1 MRWRRSWR
9 RFADPLFII
18 IFEDAHYSPRRT
30 NLSLSQGRHAVF
42 HRARLQVLPF
52 IPGEA
57 ASVRC
62 FDVVLGKVH
71 LLSWRFIVVRH
82 GSHAHRGVYCFLPF
96 RRFAADIFPFLQA
109 RFFQGIVGPNPNC
122 VQSGPLRHVSFSLGF
137 SSTGVA
143 PLPPCSRKLLDETV
157 KTSVCMLSVPLK
169 HERPSQQQLAKCRN
183 LPFGVHRCFHVAVPR
198 ILVFFKGL
206 LFSFLMLSSPRV
218 VFFVFLV
225 FSV

>member
-1 MRWRRSWR
+1 MFGAPLHFLISIHEGSLVGAGYSRIVPCPLETVEWCVVLLFSWTMRWRRSWR

-30 NLSLSQGRHAVF
+30 NLSLSQGRHSVF

-52 IPGEA
+52 VPGEA

-71 LLSWRFIVVRH
+71 LQSWRFIVVRH

-109 RFFQGIVGPNPNC
+109 RFLQGIVGPNPNC

-143 PLPPCSRKLLDETV
+143 PLPPCSRKLPDKIV
-157 KTSVCMLSVPLK
+157 KTSVCMLFVPFK
-169 HERPSQQQLAKCRN
+169 HERPSQQ
-183 LPFGVHRCFHVAVPR
+183 
-198 ILVFFKGL
+198 
-206 LFSFLMLSSPRV
+206 
-218 VFFVFLV
+218 
-225 FSV
+225 